1 MKKEIMLEVIYKK
14 VARKDFSF
22 GCKVNYFYDSF
33 QWEEEETLV
42 FLYEVWDSRF
52 FINLDAINKKINFNY
67 CIVEHLLSQVDDDSY
82 EIIWHSV
89 MKWDVLDWIEKE
101 EKRVLEEEHNPEY
114 DWGCRE
120 RQKVLVLWR
129 ENRKPIEN
137 QSIECIEYIYD
148 LIK

>member
-52 FINLDAINKKINFNY
+52 FKNLDAINKKINFNY
-67 CIVEHLLSQVDDDSY
+67 CIVEHLLSQVDNDSY
-82 EIIWHSV
+82 EIIWHPV
-89 MKWDVLDWIEKE
+89 MIWDVLEYREQFIE
-101 EKRVLEEEHNPEY
+101 
-114 DWGCRE
+114 DC
-120 RQKVLVLWR
+120 
-129 ENRKPIEN
+129 IEDN
-137 QSIECIEYIYD
+137 LSDFTIEIVTKWDYLNKSIEDQSDECIEYIYN

>member
-1 MKKEIMLEVIYKK
+1 
-14 VARKDFSF
+14 
-22 GCKVNYFYDSF
+22 
-33 QWEEEETLV
+33 
-42 FLYEVWDSRF
+42 
-52 FINLDAINKKINFNY
+52 
-67 CIVEHLLSQVDDDSY
+67 
-82 EIIWHSV
+82 
-89 MKWDVLDWIEKE
+89 VLDWIEKE